1 MSELP
6 DFEAMLSELE
16 EKQNI
21 MHALREE
28 AAVRSYTGLS
38 TDRAVVARV
47 NGLGALQ
54 DLSIPDA
61 ELRSS
66 HPSAL
71 GGKILEA
78 INSARAQATDDSN
91 AKMIGALPGF
101 GS

>member
-1 MSELP
+1 MPELP

-28 AAVRSYTGLS
+28 AAVRAYTGSS

-47 NGLGALQ
+47 NGLGVLQ

-61 ELRSS
+61 ELRSG

-71 GGKILEA
+71 EGKILEA
-78 INSARAQATDDSN
+78 ITSARAQATDDSN
-91 AKMIGALPGF
+91 AKLIEVLPGF